1 MKNITS
7 SSFRAKAL
15 TLASIFCAASANLQ
29 AQSAFIDLSANDVKV
44 VFEEV
49 DYNGQT
55 VKEARAS
62 KRTGTLANGNVESK
76 EMTFKTVADGAGG
89 FTRIVVQKTVTATL
103 DSFTNKWSVTTTSST
118 ASTPVD
124 SQGTVIG
131 GTTNTPATPTVISG
145 LLENEL
151 DLPPTTSFTAI
162 DPNLDTPVVL
172 SLP

>member
-1 MKNITS
+1 MKTLISTNLRT
-7 SSFRAKAL
+7 RA
-15 TLASIFCAASANLQ
+15 LAFASLFCAGSASVQ
-29 AQSAFIDLSANDVKV
+29 AQFINLSGNDVKV
-44 VFEEV
+44 VFEQV
-49 DYNGQT
+49 DYNGQLVT
-55 VKEARAS
+55 EATAS
-62 KRTGTLANGNVESK
+62 KRTGTLANGNVEAK

-89 FTRIVVQKTVTATL
+89 FTRIIVQKTVTATL
-103 DSFTNKWSVTTTSST
+103 DLFNNKWSVTTTSST

-162 DPNLDTPVVL
+162 DPNLDTPVVI

>member
-15 TLASIFCAASANLQ
+15 ALASIFCAASANLQ
-29 AQSAFIDLSANDVKV
+29 AQFIDLSGNDVKV
-44 VFEEV
+44 VFEQV

-55 VKEARAS
+55 VTEATAS
-62 KRTGTLANGNVESK
+62 KRTGTLANGNVEAK

-89 FTRIVVQKTVTATL
+89 YTRIVVQKTVTATL
-103 DSFTNKWSVTTTSST
+103 DSFNNTWSVTTTSTT

-124 SQGTVIG
+124 NQGTVIG

-162 DPNLDTPVVL
+162 DPNLDTPVVI

>member
-15 TLASIFCAASANLQ
+15 ALASIFCAASANLQ
-29 AQSAFIDLSANDVKV
+29 AQFIDLSGNDVKV
-44 VFEEV
+44 VFEQV

-55 VKEARAS
+55 VTEATAS
-62 KRTGTLANGNVESK
+62 KRTGTLANGNVEAK